1 MSRLEELILRLA
13 AKKGLQVAD
22 EDSESSDGSTPR
34 SEGAGKSS
42 GGCVTTACSKSL
54 YRSRQ
59 YWEDRYADGVVG
71 HSEAKG
77 VLSNEWYFTYQALSS
92 QLSSH
97 INKDDRVLLLGCGL
111 STLGVD
117 MEAEGYSSI
126 VAIDYSETCIQR
138 MNDSRGP
145 SSSVQYMVMDVTCLD
160 FEKGSIDCV
169 LDKATLD
176 SLMNEDE
183 PSGVVCA
190 MLREACRVLRPG
202 GKYVCI
208 SHSDRR
214 KLLTDRGLSWALTAE
229 VPLAKKQAEFWMY
242 VLTKRG
248 A

>member
-34 SEGAGKSS
+34 SEGA
-42 GGCVTTACSKSL
+42 TTACSKSL

-97 INKDDRVLLLGCGL
+97 IDKDDRVLLLGCGL